1 MATQDDVIAQAEIFC
16 IGLGECGS
24 NLVSSYFGDNKTGS
38 TKSLRIR
45 DYLIMNTDRT
55 DLTKTRERYGISKNR
70 TLLYGNVDIGVGGR
84 FMDGYKAVEDSKELI
99 FNQLRE
105 LGFEGVNGFCLFT
118 SLGGGTGCGGTPALI
133 KLLRERFEQEE
144 NRRIFIYVIGVLP
157 FADQSSES
165 INTVWSLSHLLR
177 AQMDPEGSNGP
188 DLILLLSNRTML
200 SRVLSWQRG
209 EISDL
214 LQDRIGGDILHFTS
228 ESKKKK
234 EKQNQLKSESE
245 FIDLINPLA
254 MEAIDYMLSPGIA
267 ERGKTVSPTTDLADY
282 SRKLDS
288 VVVPVL
294 FKDVPLFPEVGDL
307 DSQFQTIMDF
317 SVTKQSLT
325 DMGMKPDAESVYA
338 ILSGYKDISRVEYSP
353 ILKNSLKNYIA
364 RGAAVTHSFISYEQ
378 NVSPALLMLFGLPK
392 IPEIKDIFEE
402 AKALIKLH
410 SGRSNLKEHW
420 FQRSKGVGK
429 EVLEQAVNDLE
440 QLFGAYIKEGTG
452 QSNNSINK

>member
-1 MATQDDVIAQAEIFC
+1 MAKQDDVLAQAEIFA

-24 NLVSSYFGDNKTGS
+24 NLVASYFGDAKTGS
-38 TKSLRIR
+38 KSERVR
-45 DYLIMNTDRT
+45 DYLIMNTDRS

-70 TLLYGNVDIGVGGR
+70 TLLYGNVEIGVGGR
-84 FMDGYKAVEDSKELI
+84 FIDGYKAVEESKELI

-105 LGFEGVNGFCLFT
+105 LGFEGVNGFVLFT

-144 NRRIFIYVIGVLP
+144 SRRIFIYVIGVLP

-177 AQMDPEGSNGP
+177 AQIDGHGP

-200 SRVLSWQRG
+200 NRVLSWQKG

-214 LQDRIGGDILHFTS
+214 LQDRIGGDILHFATKNRD
-228 ESKKKK
+228 KKR
-234 EKQNQLKSESE
+234 KQEILKSESE

-254 MEAIDYMLSPGIA
+254 MESIDYMLSPGIA
-267 ERGKTVSPTTDLADY
+267 ERGKTVYPNTDLADY

-294 FKDVPLFPEVGDL
+294 FKDVPIFPEVGDL
-307 DSQFQTIMDF
+307 DLQFQTIMDF
-317 SVTKQSLT
+317 AVTKQSLT
-325 DMGMKPDAESVYA
+325 DMGKKPDAESVYA
-338 ILSGYKDISRVEYSP
+338 ILSGYKDVSRVEYSP
-353 ILKNSLKNYIA
+353 ILKTALKNYIA
-364 RGAAVTHSFISYEQ
+364 RGAAVTHSFISYEKPI
-378 NVSPALLMLFGLPK
+378 SPALLLLFGLPK
-392 IPEIKDIFEE
+392 VPEIKDILEE

-410 SGRSNLKEHW
+410 SGQSNLKEHW

-429 EVLEQAVNDLE
+429 EVLEQAVLDLE

-452 QSNNSINK
+452 QKSSLPKEKNQ

>member
-1 MATQDDVIAQAEIFC
+1 MSEEIIAQAEIFA

-24 NLVSSYFGDNKTGS
+24 NLVASYFGDSKTG
-38 TKSLRIR
+38 TPKSSRIR

-84 FMDGYKAVEDSKELI
+84 FMDGFKTVEESKELI

-105 LGFEGVNGFCLFT
+105 LGFEGVNGFVLFT

-177 AQMDPEGSNGP
+177 AQMDGNGP

-214 LQDRIGGDILHFTS
+214 LQDRIGGDILYFTS
-228 ESKKKK
+228 EGKQKK
-234 EKQNQLKSESE
+234 EKQDQLKSESE

-267 ERGKTVSPTTDLADY
+267 KVGKTVSPTTDLADY

-294 FKDVPLFPEVGDL
+294 FKDVPFFPEVGDL
-307 DSQFQTIMDF
+307 ENQLQTIMNF
-317 SVTKQSLT
+317 SVTNQSLT
-325 DMGMKPDAESVYA
+325 DMGKKPDAESVYA
-338 ILSGYKDISRVEYSP
+338 IFSGSKEVSRVEYSP
-353 ILKNSLKNYIA
+353 ILKNTLKNYIA
-364 RGAAVTHSFISYEQ
+364 KGAAVTHSFISYEREV
-378 NVSPALLMLFGLPK
+378 NPALLMLFGLPK
-392 IPEIKDIFEE
+392 VPEIKDILEE
-402 AKALIKLH
+402 AKALIRLH

-429 EVLEQAVNDLE
+429 DVLEQAVTDLE

-452 QSNNSINK
+452 QKSPSASD

>member
-1 MATQDDVIAQAEIFC
+1 MAEEIIAQAEIFA

-24 NLVSSYFGDNKTGS
+24 NLVASYFGDKKTGA
-38 TKSLRIR
+38 TKSSRIR

-84 FMDGYKAVEDSKELI
+84 FMDGLKTVEESKELI

-105 LGFEGVNGFCLFT
+105 LGFEGVNGFVLFT

-133 KLLRERFEQEE
+133 KLLRKRFEQEE

-177 AQMDPEGSNGP
+177 AQMDGNGP

-200 SRVLSWQRG
+200 NRVLSWQRG

-214 LQDRIGGDILHFTS
+214 LQDRIGGDILNFTK
-228 ESKKKK
+228 ENKKQKD
-234 EKQNQLKSESE
+234 KQKQLKSESE

-267 ERGKTVSPTTDLADY
+267 EVGKTVSPTTDLADY

-294 FKDVPLFPEVGDL
+294 FKDVPFFPEVGDL
-307 DSQFQTIMDF
+307 ENQFQTIMNF

-325 DMGMKPDAESVYA
+325 DMGKKPDAESVYA
-338 ILSGYKDISRVEYSP
+338 IFSGSKEISRVEYSP
-353 ILKNSLKNYIA
+353 ILKKTLKNYIA
-364 RGAAVTHSFISYEQ
+364 KGAAVTHSFISYDHEV
-378 NVSPALLMLFGLPK
+378 NPALLMLFGLPK
-392 IPEIKDIFEE
+392 VPEIKDILEE
-402 AKALIKLH
+402 AKALIRLH

-429 EVLEQAVNDLE
+429 DVLEQAVTDLE
-440 QLFGAYIKEGTG
+440 QLFGAYIKEGTD
-452 QSNNSINK
+452 QKSLSALD